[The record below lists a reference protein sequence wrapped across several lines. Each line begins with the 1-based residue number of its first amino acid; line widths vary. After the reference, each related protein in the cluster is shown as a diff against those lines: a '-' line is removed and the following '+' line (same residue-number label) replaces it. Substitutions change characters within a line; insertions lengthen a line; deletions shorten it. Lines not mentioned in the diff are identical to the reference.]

1 MATFER
7 EDLSGSVFRLVVL
20 NDSWFRNVD
29 LHRVTM
35 RGVELADVDIDGELK
50 NLRINGV
57 DVGPLIEAE
66 LDRTQPDRH
75 LMRPQ
80 DADGVR
86 AAWAALERLWAGT
99 VERARALD
107 PAVLHQSVDGEWSF
121 VQTLRHLAFA
131 TESWVGRAV
140 LGDPAPWH
148 PLSLPWD
155 TYGDLP
161 PEVPHDRD
169 ARPSLDEVLALRA
182 DRWAMVQR
190 VADELTDERFA
201 AETTVPHAPGWPPA
215 GHTLPVGECLRIV
228 VNEEWH
234 HRLYAERDL
243 EALATRGTG

>member
-7 EDLSGSVFRLVVL
+7 EDMSGSEFRLVVL

-35 RGVELADVDIDGELK
+35 RGVELVDVSIDGEIERV
-50 NLRINGV
+50 RINGV

-66 LDRTQPDRH
+66 LDRTQPDRQ
-75 LMRPQ
+75 LMRPE
-80 DADGVR
+80 DAEGVR
-86 AAWAALERLWAGT
+86 AAWTALERLWAGT
-99 VERARALD
+99 VERARTLD
-107 PAVLHQSVDGEWSF
+107 PEQLHQSVDGEWSF
-121 VQTLRHLAFA
+121 IQTLRHLVFA
-131 TESWVGRAV
+131 TESWLGRAV

-155 TYGDLP
+155 TFTDLP
-161 PEVPHDRD
+161 PEVPQDRA

-190 VADELTDERFA
+190 LLDEMTDERLA
-201 AETTVPHAPGWPPA
+201 SEVVCPDAPGWPPA
-215 GHTLPVGECLRIV
+215 GHAFEVGECLRIV

-243 EALATRGTG
+243 DLLATRGTG